1 MTTIPISIPMT
12 LIVICIFELV
22 YFGTKKFI
30 IKSPFNKKET
40 LINVIFVAYLAVLI
54 EVVLLPFNIV
64 TSNVFR
70 EIFPLEAYLQIIPFK
85 SIIFYLSHMTNYHI
99 MIQFFGNLLL
109 LAPLAIYLNIN
120 RSISL
125 VRNLILALCISLFI
139 EVLQGI
145 LNIIFQYPNNVSDID
160 DLILNIIGYMCALLL
175 VPWFKKI
182 FKSKNKFH

>member
-1 MTTIPISIPMT
+1 
-12 LIVICIFELV
+12 
-22 YFGTKKFI
+22 
-30 IKSPFNKKET
+30 
-40 LINVIFVAYLAVLI
+40 
-54 EVVLLPFNIV
+54 
-64 TSNVFR
+64 
-70 EIFPLEAYLQIIPFK
+70 
-85 SIIFYLSHMTNYHI
+85 

-160 DLILNIIGYMCALLL
+160 DLILNILGYMCAFLL

>member
-70 EIFPLEAYLQIIPFK
+70 EIFPLEA
-85 SIIFYLSHMTNYHI
+85 
-99 MIQFFGNLLL
+99 
-109 LAPLAIYLNIN
+109 
-120 RSISL
+120 
-125 VRNLILALCISLFI
+125 
-139 EVLQGI
+139 
-145 LNIIFQYPNNVSDID
+145 
-160 DLILNIIGYMCALLL
+160 
-175 VPWFKKI
+175 
-182 FKSKNKFH
+182 

>member
-30 IKSPFNKKET
+30 IKSLFNKKET

-64 TSNVFR
+64 SSNVFR

-85 SIIFYLSHMTNYHI
+85 SIIFYLS
-99 MIQFFGNLLL
+99 
-109 LAPLAIYLNIN
+109 
-120 RSISL
+120 
-125 VRNLILALCISLFI
+125 
-139 EVLQGI
+139 
-145 LNIIFQYPNNVSDID
+145 
-160 DLILNIIGYMCALLL
+160 
-175 VPWFKKI
+175 
-182 FKSKNKFH
+182 